1 MEAVDAVD
9 RDAVTGA
16 ELHPLL
22 AHRWSPRGF
31 DPQYTLS
38 DADLHTLLEGARWAP
53 SSGNSQPWRFVV
65 SRRGDEIHP
74 RLVKH
79 LVPGNQLWAPS
90 ASMLMLA
97 AALTVRD
104 DGKVLGH
111 AWYDTGQAVA
121 HLSIQAGAL
130 GLAVHQMGGFD
141 RDGVR
146 AEFALPAHVEPIA
159 MVAVGR
165 YDPEAALPEP
175 LWSRERAPRERK
187 AVSEILLP

>member
-1 MEAVDAVD
+1 MSTVETTEDGAV
-9 RDAVTGA
+9 GA
-16 ELHPLL
+16 ASVHPLL
-22 AHRWSPRGF
+22 AQRWSPRGF
-31 DPQYTLS
+31 DPEHVLS
-38 DADLHTLLEGARWAP
+38 DADLHLLLEAARWAP
-53 SSGNSQPWRFVV
+53 SSNNSQPWRFVV
-65 SRRGDEIHP
+65 SRRGDAVHP

-79 LVPGNQLWAPS
+79 LVPGNQLWAPQAS
-90 ASMLMLA
+90 ALLLA
-97 AALTVRD
+97 AAATVRD

-146 AEFALPAHVEPIA
+146 AEFDLPAHVEPIA

-175 LWSRERAPRERK
+175 LWTRERAARERREIR
-187 AVSEILLP
+187 EILLP

>member
-1 MEAVDAVD
+1 VTDA
-9 RDAVTGA
+9 A
-16 ELHPLL
+16 LHPLL

-31 DPQYTLS
+31 DAQHVLS
-38 DADLHTLLEGARWAP
+38 DADLHTLLEAARWAP

-65 SRRGDEIHP
+65 SRRGDAVHF

-79 LVPGNQLWAPS
+79 LVPGNQLWAPAAS
-90 ASMLMLA
+90 ALLLA
-97 AALTVRD
+97 AAATVRD
-104 DGKVLGH
+104 DGKPQIH

-121 HLSIQAGAL
+121 DLSVQAGAL

-175 LWSRERAPRERK
+175 LWTRERAPRERRPLQ
-187 AVSEILLP
+187 EILIR